1 MRGDLVHL
9 ARSHLPVR
17 NKICS
22 VHIIKS
28 KVHKG
33 LIQSKTRLAKYK
45 NLYIH
50 RIYNLIFVM
59 NSLESDNATQPTS
72 DDTPTVCSEDAIEG
86 LTLIQ
91 KAKKTA
97 VAISGGALVAIGIPL
112 IPLPGPGCVVVA
124 SGLSILAT
132 EFPAA
137 QKMLDKGKEKIRNF
151 AEDESE
157 NHNEDDLGLGFEIV
171 DHPNAPEKSPKN
183 GVERLRAV
191 TRENILPLVE
201 RLPGGKE
208 EEKTNEQ
215 REPEVIMNSCFGM
228 YNTLSE

>member
-1 MRGDLVHL
+1 VPLVFSHVFFKERSVRRTWGDLVHL

-151 AEDESE
+151 AE
-157 NHNEDDLGLGFEIV
+157 
-171 DHPNAPEKSPKN
+171 KSPKN

-201 RLPGGKE
+201 RLPGGKQ